1 MISVAEIMTENVIT
15 LQTEDTILKA
25 MSVMAEKKIR
35 HIPIVDKQHQL
46 LGIVSHRDMLR
57 ANLSSLGDNPD
68 QARAEIEATPLGSV
82 MSTHVHT
89 ANREDSLIRVGKLLQ
104 SEKIGCMP
112 ILADGLL
119 VGIITDS
126 DFVGAA
132 ITLIEELEDFESNA
146 A

>member
-15 LQTEDTILKA
+15 LQGKDTILTA

-46 LGIVSHRDMLR
+46 IGVISHRDMLR
-57 ANLSSLGDNPD
+57 VNLSTLGDNAD
-68 QARAEIEATPLGSV
+68 QERAEIEATALEDI
-82 MSTHVHT
+82 MSTQVHT
-89 ANREDSLIRVGKLLQ
+89 ATPQDSLISVGKLLQ

-112 ILADGLL
+112 IVEDGLL